1 MPSYSSSSSN
11 SCSWANQINNRNFLS
26 GIGFKFNLGKYPKVD
41 FFCNSARIPEITLAT
56 AKQPTYLKDID
67 VPETKLSFGDLT
79 IQFLVDENLE
89 NYRIVHEWMYGLGFP
104 ETAQQFIDVTSDQEG
119 VRDMKEQFADGSL
132 RILNSNFNEV
142 AKVKF
147 LDMFPVS
154 LSSLDFDATSTDVNY
169 FTAQATFKYTVYQLT
184 SSIK

>member
-1 MPSYSSSSSN
+1 MSYSSSSSSN
-11 SCSWANQINNRNFLS
+11 SCSWASQINNRNFLS

-41 FFCNSARIPEITLAT
+41 FFCNTARIPEITLDT
-56 AKQPTYLKDID
+56 TTQPSYLKNID
-67 VPETKLSFGDLT
+67 VPGEKISYGDLT
-79 IQFLVDENLE
+79 IQFLVDENME
-89 NYRIVHEWMYGLGFP
+89 NYKIVHDWITGLGFP
-104 ETAQQFIDVTSDQEG
+104 ETAQQFIDKTTDRDG
-119 VRDMKEQFADGSL
+119 LRDMKEQFADGTL

-184 SSIK
+184 AST

>member
-1 MPSYSSSSSN
+1 
-11 SCSWANQINNRNFLS
+11 
-26 GIGFKFNLGKYPKVD
+26 
-41 FFCNSARIPEITLAT
+41 
-56 AKQPTYLKDID
+56 
-67 VPETKLSFGDLT
+67 
-79 IQFLVDENLE
+79 
-89 NYRIVHEWMYGLGFP
+89 MYGLGFP
-104 ETAQQFIDVTSDQEG
+104 ETAQQFINVTSDKEG
-119 VRDMKEQFADGSL
+119 IRDMKEQFADGSL

>member
-1 MPSYSSSSSN
+1 MTYSSSSAST
-11 SCSWANQINNRNFLS
+11 CTWASQINNRNFLS
-26 GIGFKFNLGKYPKVD
+26 GIGFKFNIGRFPKVD
-41 FFCNSARIPEITLAT
+41 FFCNTARIPEITLSTAT
-56 AKQPTYLKDID
+56 QSSYLKDID

-104 ETAQQFIDVTSDQEG
+104 ETAQQFTDLTTSDDG
-119 VRDMKEQFADGSL
+119 IKRDMPLQFADGTL

-154 LSSLDFDATSTDVNY
+154 LSSLDFDATQTDVNY
-169 FTAQATFKYTVYQLT
+169 FTAQASFKYTVYQLI
-184 SSIK
+184 SSV

>member
-1 MPSYSSSSSN
+1 MAS
-11 SCSWANQINNRNFLS
+11 SCSWPTQINNRNFLS

-41 FFCNSARIPEITLAT
+41 FFCNTARIPEITLDT
-56 AKQPTYLKDID
+56 TVQPTYLKDID
-67 VPETKLSFGDLT
+67 IPGEKLSYGDLT
-79 IQFLVDENLE
+79 IQFLVDENME
-89 NYRIVHEWMYGLGFP
+89 NYRIVHNWITGLGFP
-104 ETAQQFIDVTSDQEG
+104 ETTQQFKDLISTNQFDVTQPPDL
-119 VRDMKEQFADGSL
+119 KEQFADGTL

-184 SSIK
+184 SSI

>member
-1 MPSYSSSSSN
+1 MSYSSSSSN
-11 SCSWANQINNRNFLS
+11 SCSWASQINNRNFLS

-41 FFCNSARIPEITLAT
+41 FFCNTARIPEITLDT
-56 AKQPTYLKDID
+56 TTQPSYLKNID
-67 VPETKLSFGDLT
+67 VPGEKISYGDLT
-79 IQFLVDENLE
+79 IQFLVDENME
-89 NYRIVHEWMYGLGFP
+89 NYKIVHDWITGLGFP
-104 ETAQQFIDVTSDQEG
+104 ETAQQFIDKTTDRDG
-119 VRDMKEQFADGSL
+119 LRDMKEQFADGTL

-169 FTAQATFKYTVYQLT
+169 FTAQASFKYTVYQLT
-184 SSIK
+184 SSV

>member
-1 MPSYSSSSSN
+1 MSN

-41 FFCNSARIPEITLAT
+41 FFCNTARIPELTLAT
-56 AKQPTYLKDID
+56 ATQPSYLKDID
-67 VPETKLSFGDLT
+67 IPGEKLTYGDLT
-79 IQFLVDENLE
+79 IQFLVDENME
-89 NYRIVHEWMYGLGFP
+89 NYRTIYSWLTGLGFP
-104 ETAQQFIDVTSDQEG
+104 ETAQQFKSQTTNDEG
-119 VRDMKEQFADGSL
+119 TRDMLEQFADGTL

-184 SSIK
+184 SSV

>member
-1 MPSYSSSSSN
+1 MAN
-11 SCSWANQINNRNFLS
+11 CSWANQISNRNFLS

-41 FFCNSARIPEITLAT
+41 FFFNSARIPELRLST
-56 AKQPTYLKDID
+56 QVQSSYLKDID
-67 VPETKLSFGDLT
+67 LPGEKITYGDLT
-79 IQFLVDENLE
+79 LQFLVDENME
-89 NYRIVHEWMYGLGFP
+89 NYKTIYDWIYGLGFP
-104 ETAQQFIDVTSDQEG
+104 ETPQQFKDKTTDRDG
-119 VRDMKEQFADGSL
+119 VRDMNEQFADGTL

-154 LSSLDFDATSTDVNY
+154 LSSLDFDATQTDVNY

-184 SSIK
+184 SSTY

>member
-1 MPSYSSSSSN
+1 MSYSSSSSSN

-41 FFCNSARIPEITLAT
+41 FFCNTARIPEITLAT
-56 AKQPTYLKDID
+56 AKQPSYLKDID

-89 NYRIVHEWMYGLGFP
+89 NYRIVHDWMYGLGFP
-104 ETAQQFIDVTSDQEG
+104 ETAQQFIDVTTDKDG
-119 VRDMKEQFADGSL
+119 IRDMKEQFADGTL

-184 SSIK
+184 ATT

>member
-1 MPSYSSSSSN
+1 M
-11 SCSWANQINNRNFLS
+11 
-26 GIGFKFNLGKYPKVD
+26 
-41 FFCNSARIPEITLAT
+41 
-56 AKQPTYLKDID
+56 
-67 VPETKLSFGDLT
+67 
-79 IQFLVDENLE
+79 E
-89 NYRIVHEWMYGLGFP
+89 NYRIVHEWITGLGFP
-104 ETAQQFIDVTSDQEG
+104 ETAQQFKDVTTDRDG
-119 VRDMKEQFADGSL
+119 IRDMNEQFADGTL